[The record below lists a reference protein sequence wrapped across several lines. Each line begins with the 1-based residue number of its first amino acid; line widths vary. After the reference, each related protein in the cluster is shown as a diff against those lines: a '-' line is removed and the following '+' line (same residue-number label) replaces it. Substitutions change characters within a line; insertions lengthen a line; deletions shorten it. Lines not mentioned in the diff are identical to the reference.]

1 MKKLLSIVLILL
13 MLVCLFGCGSTEQ
26 GEDDSSEPKT
36 IELTNSKLTINGDNV
51 EYLVTWRGEEEV
63 YNTFDKSMFY
73 PIVYKTNDTTFDVKI
88 ELPEPLPKN
97 TSYIRIKK
105 PSNEEERIKDLNLNG
120 NILEFSF
127 SIEESTNM
135 YYYFIEVEFDY
146 TNLGK
151 YRFGRIDFALLSAY
165 NNGETQEREEI
176 SEETAFKIVENH
188 FADNNEML
196 EDWKYDAQF
205 EKVEYPNPDYL
216 YISMVCTPPIK
227 DGIEFCG
234 EKITYTINK
243 YSGEII
249 NTTKQ

>member
-26 GEDDSSEPKT
+26 GEDDSSEPKA
-36 IELTNSKLTINGDNV
+36 IELRNSKLTINGDNV
-51 EYLVTWRGEEEV
+51 EYLVLWRGEEDVNEIFV
-63 YNTFDKSMFY
+63 RSTFY
-73 PIVYKTNDTTFDVKI
+73 PIAYKTNDTTFDVKI

-97 TSYIRIKK
+97 ASCIRIEK
-105 PSNEEERIKDLNLNG
+105 SNNGEIIRDLDLNG

-151 YRFGRIDFALLSAY
+151 YRFGRIGFALLSAY
-165 NNGETQEREEI
+165 NNEETEEREEI

-196 EDWKYDAQF
+196 EDWTYEAQF
-205 EKVEYPNPDYL
+205 EKVEHPNPDYL
-216 YISMVCTPPIK
+216 YISMVCTPPII
-227 DGIEFCG
+227 DGLEFGG

-249 NTTKQ
+249 STRKQ